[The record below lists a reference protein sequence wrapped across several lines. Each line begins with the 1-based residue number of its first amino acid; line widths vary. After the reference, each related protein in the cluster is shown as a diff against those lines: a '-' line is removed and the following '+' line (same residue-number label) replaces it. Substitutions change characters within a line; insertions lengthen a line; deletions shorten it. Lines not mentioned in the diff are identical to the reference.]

1 MYIPIR
7 QTFDYD
13 AVELVVR
20 TALPADTA
28 AKAVHQALRPVDP
41 NMPLRD
47 FRALRDLVDHVSS
60 PRRFLVWLLGGFAS
74 FALLLASLGIY
85 ALISHSVSQ
94 RVQEIGIRMALGAT
108 AGHLQRVIL
117 RQILM
122 LTAAGLVLGMIASR
136 LIATLIGS
144 MLFGVTAGDPA
155 TFAGMTALMIL
166 VALLAGFI
174 PARRATRVDPMVALR
189 VA

>member
-1 MYIPIR
+1 
-7 QTFDYD
+7 
-13 AVELVVR
+13 
-20 TALPADTA
+20 
-28 AKAVHQALRPVDP
+28 
-41 NMPLRD
+41 
-47 FRALRDLVDHVSS
+47 
-60 PRRFLVWLLGGFAS
+60 
-74 FALLLASLGIY
+74 
-85 ALISHSVSQ
+85 VSQ